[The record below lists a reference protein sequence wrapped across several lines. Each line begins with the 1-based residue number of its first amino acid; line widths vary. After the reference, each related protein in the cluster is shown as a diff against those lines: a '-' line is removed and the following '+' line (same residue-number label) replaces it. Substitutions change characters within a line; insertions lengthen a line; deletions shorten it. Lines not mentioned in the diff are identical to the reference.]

1 MLLTVSEYVPVVVGV
16 AVGFCRVEAKPDGP
30 LHDQDVA
37 SVELASRFTVPPAH
51 IGPSFV
57 APVEVGTEFTV
68 TVVV

>member
-1 MLLTVSEYVPVVVGV
+1 MVGV

-37 SVELASRFTVPPAH
+37 PVELASRFTVPPTH

-68 TVVV
+68 TDVV